1 MKKNVVVLFGSPHKN
16 GCTSKMLNTFFKNFP
31 NNINIKTFS
40 AFDMNAK
47 PCIDCG
53 YCKMNNDCVTHDLDD
68 FMKAFEECDIFIIAS
83 PVYTFS
89 FPAPLKSILDR
100 FQRYFNARF
109 ARNENPPIMK
119 SKQSVLLMTCGSN
132 VDDGFKISTH
142 QLKRTFTVLNTK
154 LVSSCLWSETDF
166 NRDNVPSE
174 ELLKAFNKLD
184 FS

>member
-16 GCTSKMLNTFFKNFP
+16 GCTAKMLESFLKNFP
-31 NNINIKTFS
+31 DDVNIKTFS
-40 AFDMNAK
+40 AFEINPK

-53 YCKMNNDCVTHDLDD
+53 YCKKNSGCIGNDLDG
-68 FMKAFEECDIFIIAS
+68 FMKAFEECDIFITAS

-89 FPAPLKSILDR
+89 FPAPLKSVLDR
-100 FQRYFNARF
+100 FQIYFNARF
-109 ARNENPPIMK
+109 SRNENPPIAK
-119 SKQSVLLMTCGSN
+119 SKQAVLLMTCGGKE
-132 VDDGFKISTH
+132 DDGFKISTH

-166 NRDNVPSE
+166 RKDNLPSV
-174 ELLKAFNKLD
+174 ELSEAFKKLD